1 MSICILGNDDLG
13 NRSLVCQYLLHYL
26 EEKQL
31 KCGVVIFEKIGIF
44 LAEYISVKNNYFNLK
59 IEEMSYQRKTNRY
72 KISPRDAVLNNLNEE
87 EIAQYERDANFV
99 YQNVEF
105 YPISKKNFRQVMNL
119 IENNQSLECVF
130 IHGYIKY
137 LADIGQIVMQ
147 GLEEIK
153 AIEMSIEPEG
163 RKLFFSSFI
172 PSLDYIKRERIKK
185 YCTKTFANVLL
196 CIDKRLVTFTKEDYQ
211 QEEYMSVTNKNENL
225 IAYRIKL
232 DPKVKIEWGNQIWKK

>member
-13 NRSLVCQYLLHYL
+13 NISLTCQYLLHYL

-31 KCGVVIFEKIGIF
+31 KCGVVIFEKIGVF

-59 IEEMSYQRKTNRY
+59 IEELSYQRKTNRY

-87 EIAQYERDANFV
+87 EVAQYERDANFV
-99 YQNVEF
+99 YENVEF

-130 IHGYIKY
+130 IHGYIKH
-137 LADIGQIVMQ
+137 LAEIGQIVME

-172 PSLDYIKRERIKK
+172 PSLDYIKREK
-185 YCTKTFANVLL
+185 
-196 CIDKRLVTFTKEDYQ
+196 
-211 QEEYMSVTNKNENL
+211 
-225 IAYRIKL
+225 
-232 DPKVKIEWGNQIWKK
+232 